1 MDAGR
6 ESTVKTPLPAWR
18 WWLAGFGLFTLFGVL
33 TATQL
38 HFSQT
43 FVGHEIPWS
52 VAFRRAF
59 EEWYL
64 WGITT
69 VGILWFCRRYPLEQ
83 GQWRPWVLRHL
94 GASVLVNLLYTTAY
108 SALLSGQRSI
118 DGTIFTFDGVF
129 AKVVLM
135 YSHEQLIIYWLVVM
149 AHHGWHYYRRSRD
162 REIRTAE
169 LEAQLARA
177 RLDTL
182 RMQLNPHFLFNTL
195 NTISS
200 LIHDH
205 PDEADR
211 MVVRLSELLR
221 LSLDRLDQ
229 AEVPLTRELA
239 LLERYLEIERV
250 RFEDRLTVTTQ
261 IESGLGMAR
270 VPCLILQ
277 PLVENAVRHGIEA
290 RESGGQLTIRARRV
304 DGSLELSV
312 ADNGPGILGVT
323 SVPQREGVGLSNTRA
338 RLRHLYGDRQ
348 SLELLA
354 VPGGGLEVRITM
366 PLQEEPESTS
376 RGA

>member
-6 ESTVKTPLPAWR
+6 DSTLKTPLPAWR

-69 VGILWFCRRYPLEQ
+69 IGILWFCRRYPLER

-135 YSHEQLIIYWLVVM
+135 YCHEQLIIYWLVVL

-250 RFEDRLTVTTQ
+250 RFEDRLAVTTQ
-261 IESGLGMAR
+261 VESGLGEAR

-290 RESGGQLTIRARRV
+290 QESGGRLTIRARRV

-312 ADNGPGILGVT
+312 ADNGPGIPGVST
-323 SVPQREGVGLSNTRA
+323 VPQREGVGLSNTRA

-366 PLQEEPESTS
+366 PLQEEPAPNE
-376 RGA
+376 RQP